1 MVKVLELKLV
11 IAISCTR
18 YLGNVFSNLHYYCRG
33 CNHFGVCDK
42 IRLFRWL
49 YSVVFKIFRWLGNI
63 FSDWWKF
70 FFRWQKQRKSS
81 AEAWS
86 AEREFSEYRSL
97 GDRHHM
103 PLANVATL
111 IREVTLQKYYY
122 GYNGPTPADH
132 PFCREIVLIGGQRL
146 LFILTSWEL
155 MMGYYHH
162 FPHMELWTIADGYC
176 SLELNYMSIFKS
188 MRLNLLISFCLLKLL
203 GDCWKLL

>member
-1 MVKVLELKLV
+1 MIDE
-11 IAISCTR
+11 S
-18 YLGNVFSNLHYYCRG
+18 
-33 CNHFGVCDK
+33 
-42 IRLFRWL
+42 
-49 YSVVFKIFRWLGNI
+49 
-63 FSDWWKF
+63 F

-81 AEAWS
+81 ARARS

-111 IREVTLQKYYY
+111 IREVTLQKDYY

-146 LFILTSWEL
+146 LFIFTSWEL

-162 FPHMELWTIADGYC
+162 FPHM
-176 SLELNYMSIFKS
+176 
-188 MRLNLLISFCLLKLL
+188 
-203 GDCWKLL
+203 DCEQL